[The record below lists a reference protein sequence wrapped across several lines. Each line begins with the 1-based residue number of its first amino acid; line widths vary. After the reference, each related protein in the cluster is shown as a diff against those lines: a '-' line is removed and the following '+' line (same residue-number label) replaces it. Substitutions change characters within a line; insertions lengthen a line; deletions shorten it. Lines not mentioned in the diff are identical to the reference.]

1 LKLSPGKKTASMFIS
16 PIRQRV
22 GHTPQQDPK
31 IAICAQPKLIDHPGL
46 RKARA
51 ADLTKYRRSA
61 VRDIAT
67 LSTSGV
73 HERTFSRAGALCR
86 TRIKVPLRPSCCKH
100 RKSG

>member
-1 LKLSPGKKTASMFIS
+1 MFIS

-67 LSTSGV
+67 LSTIGM
-73 HERTFSRAGALCR
+73 HERTFFPRWRALPHADQSPGSAVL
-86 TRIKVPLRPSCCKH
+86 L
-100 RKSG
+100 